1 MIEKYESMFE
11 TLKSFLTTKSSA
23 TAKVVA
29 LHSAGRPQWTPR
41 NYAALAREGFAG
53 NVIGYRC
60 VRMIAEAASAIPL
73 LLYVKGEEQGEH
85 PLRALLDRPN
95 PMQTGREWIETLVSQ
110 LFVAGNAYAEMVA
123 VDGTPRELHALRP
136 DRMKVVPSREGWPEA
151 FEYSAGGQSVRLPR
165 DSIIHLKLFNPVDDY
180 YGLSPLEAAA
190 RSIDTHNAA
199 SAWNKAMLDN
209 AARPSGALVF
219 AGTDNTLTTEQF
231 ERLKAELTSTY
242 QGAANAGRPMILEG
256 GLDWKEMG
264 FSPKEMEFIEAKNIA
279 AREVALAFGVPP
291 MLLGIPGDNTY
302 ANFAEAN
309 RGFWRQTVVPV
320 AGRIADAMAAGLSL
334 QMNEAVSLKPD
345 LDQVEAL
352 APDRDALW
360 KRVNEATFLTADEK
374 REAVGYT
381 S

>member
-1 MIEKYESMFE
+1 MTMLQK
-11 TLKSFLTTKSSA
+11 LKTFLTTKASA
-23 TAKVVA
+23 TGGVIA
-29 LHSAGRPQWTPR
+29 LHSAGRAQWTPR

-60 VRMIAEAASAIPL
+60 VRMIAEAAASVPL
-73 LLYVKGEEQGEH
+73 VFYSNGNETETNAAQTLLS
-85 PLRALLDRPN
+85 RPN
-95 PMQTGREWIETLVSQ
+95 PGQSGRDLLDS
-110 LFVAGNAYAEMVA
+110 LYASLMVAGNAYAEMVLL
-123 VDGTPRELHALRP
+123 DGSPREVFALRP
-136 DRMKVVPSREGWPEA
+136 DRMRIVPSQQGWPEA
-151 FEYSAGGQSVRLPR
+151 YEYSVGGQSVRLPR
-165 DSIIHLKLFNPVDDY
+165 EAVLHLKLFNPLDDF
-180 YGLSPLEAAA
+180 YGQSPLEAAA
-190 RSIDTHNAA
+190 RSIDTHNSA

-219 AGTDNTLTTEQF
+219 AASEGHLTTEQF
-231 ERLKAELTSTY
+231 DRLKTELETTY

-264 FSPKEMEFIEAKNIA
+264 FSPKDMEFNEAKNMA

-309 RGFWRQTVVPV
+309 RVFWRQTIVPLVTRVSEALALWLEPHV
-320 AGRIADAMAAGLSL
+320 AGTLSIR
-334 QMNEAVSLKPD
+334 PD

-360 KRVNEATFLTADEK
+360 ARVNAATFLSADEK
-374 REAVGYT
+374 RQAVGW
-381 S
+381 SH

>member
-1 MIEKYESMFE
+1 MNMLQKLK
-11 TLKSFLTTKSSA
+11 TLLSTKSSA
-23 TAKVVA
+23 TGGIIA
-29 LHSAGRPQWTPR
+29 LHSAGRAQWTPR

-60 VRMIAEAASAIPL
+60 VRMIAEAAASVPL
-73 LLYVKGEEQGEH
+73 LFYSNGNETETNVIG
-85 PLRALLDRPN
+85 ALLARPN
-95 PMQTGREWIETLVSQ
+95 SSQSGRELLDS
-110 LFVAGNAYAEMVA
+110 LYASLMVAGNAYAELVLL
-123 VDGTPRELHALRP
+123 DGRPREAFALRP
-136 DRMKVVPSREGWPEA
+136 DRMKVVPSAHGWPEA
-151 FEYSAGGQSVRLPR
+151 YEYSVGGQSVRLPR
-165 DSIIHLKLFNPVDDY
+165 ANVLHLKLFNPLDDF
-180 YGLSPLEAAA
+180 YGQSPLEAAA

-219 AGTDNTLTTEQF
+219 AASEGHLTTEQF
-231 ERLKAELTSTY
+231 ERLKTELETTY

-264 FSPKEMEFIEAKNIA
+264 FSPRDMEFNAAKDMA

-302 ANFAEAN
+302 ANFTEAN
-309 RGFWRQTVVPV
+309 RVFWRQSVVPLV
-320 AGRIADAMAAGLSL
+320 TRVCDAMALWLEAHAGGTL
-334 QMNEAVSLKPD
+334 AIKPD

-360 KRVNEATFLTADEK
+360 KRLNEAAFLSADEK
-374 REAVGYT
+374 RAAVGYAAK
-381 S
+381 

>member
-1 MIEKYESMFE
+1 
-11 TLKSFLTTKSSA
+11 
-23 TAKVVA
+23 
-29 LHSAGRPQWTPR
+29 
-41 NYAALAREGFAG
+41 
-53 NVIGYRC
+53 
-60 VRMIAEAASAIPL
+60 
-73 LLYVKGEEQGEH
+73 
-85 PLRALLDRPN
+85 
-95 PMQTGREWIETLVSQ
+95 
-110 LFVAGNAYAEMVA
+110 
-123 VDGTPRELHALRP
+123 
-136 DRMKVVPSREGWPEA
+136 
-151 FEYSAGGQSVRLPR
+151 
-165 DSIIHLKLFNPVDDY
+165 
-180 YGLSPLEAAA
+180 
-190 RSIDTHNAA
+190 
-199 SAWNKAMLDN
+199 MLDN

-309 RGFWRQTVVPV
+309 RSFWRNTVVPL
-320 AGRIADAMAAGLSL
+320 ACRIADAVAAGLSL
-334 QMNEAVSLKPD
+334 QASEAVSLKPD

-360 KRVNEATFLTADEK
+360 KRVNEATFLTAAEK
-374 REAVGYT
+374 RQAVGYKM
-381 S
+381 